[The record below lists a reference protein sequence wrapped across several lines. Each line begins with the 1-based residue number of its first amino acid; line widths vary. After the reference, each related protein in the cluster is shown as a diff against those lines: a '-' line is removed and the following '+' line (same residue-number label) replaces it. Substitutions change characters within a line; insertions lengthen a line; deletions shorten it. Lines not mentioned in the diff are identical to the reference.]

1 MEITREEIQEM
12 IREAFEEVNESDLIT
27 KNTQETWQEIKK
39 EFKRKNEILLK
50 HIDDDNYDNADNLID
65 EVIEVIEM
73 LKNWKKRINKNI

>member
-12 IREAFEEVNESDLIT
+12 IREAFKEVNESDLIT
-27 KNTQETWQEIKK
+27 KNTKETWEDIKK

-65 EVIEVIEM
+65 EVIEM
-73 LKNWKKRINKNI
+73 LKDWKKKISKNI

>member
-27 KNTQETWQEIKK
+27 KNTKETWQEIKK

-65 EVIEVIEM
+65 EVIEM